1 MKTPSRLIIVVCLLF
16 AVAFA
21 YTSWKMGLENTPV
34 YIIPLIVLM
43 ATAFVMAPQ
52 IDWWWYRRN
61 PRDIDPMLGN
71 LFQKHLTFYQNLN
84 EADKLRFRQRVDLYL
99 MTVEF
104 IVPSQNEEKV
114 IPEDLKHWVSAYR
127 TMTTWGKEKI
137 ENEKFEKIVAYM
149 NPFPSPQ
156 HPHDFHA
163 CESFEEDGV
172 LLFALAPMIHSIT
185 APSQC
190 FNPVLYEFCKVFQT
204 TYWSKHP
211 ELNESHWADLEQ
223 ISGFSKEQ
231 IHKTIGLPDMDIRG
245 VAMSFYILFPQRFK
259 RFLPNQAEGLK
270 ETFGF

>member
-34 YIIPLIVLM
+34 YIIPLIVMM

-52 IDWWWYRRN
+52 IDWWWYKRN

-149 NPFPSPQ
+149 NPFPSP
-156 HPHDFHA
+156 
-163 CESFEEDGV
+163 
-172 LLFALAPMIHSIT
+172 
-185 APSQC
+185 
-190 FNPVLYEFCKVFQT
+190 
-204 TYWSKHP
+204 
-211 ELNESHWADLEQ
+211 
-223 ISGFSKEQ
+223 
-231 IHKTIGLPDMDIRG
+231 
-245 VAMSFYILFPQRFK
+245 
-259 RFLPNQAEGLK
+259 
-270 ETFGF
+270 